1 MDVHPVTPRSWTIV
15 AIEYERRTS
24 KTSAITETDS
34 IDRIRLL
41 FVKHSNPVMSVVRP
55 LKRDFGKPDHG
66 WRRRVYAI
74 VVESETDA
82 ARRFDTVMLSAIVL
96 SVAVVMLD
104 SVEAVRTREL
114 LVFDILEWFFTLLFT
129 AEYVVRL
136 LCVDRPV
143 RYALSFFGIV
153 DLVSILPTYLGVLLP
168 GFHVL
173 VDVRLL
179 RLLRIFRIVKL
190 PLYFEESQVLWRGLV
205 RSRHR
210 IMVFLGVVLVLV
222 VVLGT
227 VMYLVEGP
235 SNGFTSIPVSMYW
248 AVVTMTTTGYGD
260 IHPKTPLGQFIT
272 SLAILLGYGVIAF
285 PTAMI
290 TVGAATAMRQT
301 QRPARVCAECHTVGH
316 DVDAVYCRH
325 CGEQLPPIAD
335 Q

>member
-1 MDVHPVTPRSWTIV
+1 MD
-15 AIEYERRTS
+15 A
-24 KTSAITETDS
+24 TSATDS
-34 IDRIRLL
+34 IARIRLL
-41 FVKHSNPVMSVVRP
+41 FFKHSISLMNVVRP
-55 LKRDFGKPDHG
+55 LKRDFGKPAYG
-66 WRRRVYAI
+66 WRRRMYAI
-74 VVESETDA
+74 VVETDTDA
-82 ARRFDTVMLSAIVL
+82 ARHFNTVMLSAIIF

-104 SVEAVRTREL
+104 SVEAVRAREL
-114 LVFDILEWFFTLLFT
+114 LVLNILEWFFTLLFT
-129 AEYVVRL
+129 AEYIVRL
-136 LCVDRPV
+136 LCVERPL
-143 RYALSFFGIV
+143 RYALSFFGII
-153 DLVSILPTYLGVLLP
+153 DLISILPTYLGVLLP

-179 RLLRIFRIVKL
+179 RMLRIFRIVKL

-210 IMVFLGVVLVLV
+210 IMVFLGVVLILI

-285 PTAMI
+285 PAAM
-290 TVGAATAMRQT
+290 VGAGAATAMRQL
-301 QRPARVCAECHTVGH
+301 QRSPRVCPQCHTEGH
-316 DVDAVYCRH
+316 DADAAYCRH
-325 CGEQLPPIAD
+325 CGKPLPPFED

>member
-1 MDVHPVTPRSWTIV
+1 M
-15 AIEYERRTS
+15 
-24 KTSAITETDS
+24 
-34 IDRIRLL
+34 
-41 FVKHSNPVMSVVRP
+41 NVVRP
-55 LKRDFGKPDHG
+55 LKRDFGRPDHG
-66 WRRRVYAI
+66 WRRRMYAI
-74 VVESETDA
+74 LVDAETDA
-82 ARRFDTVMLSAIVL
+82 ARRFNAAMLSAIIF

-104 SVEAVRTREL
+104 SVEAVRAREL
-114 LVFDILEWFFTLLFT
+114 LLLDILEWFFTLLFT
-129 AEYVVRL
+129 AEYIVRL
-136 LCVDRPV
+136 LCVERPL
-143 RYALSFFGIV
+143 RYALSFFGII
-153 DLVSILPTYLGVLLP
+153 DLVSILPTYLGLLLP

-179 RLLRIFRIVKL
+179 RMLRIFRIVKL
-190 PLYFEESQVLWRGLV
+190 PLYFNESQVLWRGLV

-210 IMVFLGVVLVLV
+210 IMVFLGVVLILI

-285 PTAMI
+285 PAAM
-290 TVGAATAMRQT
+290 VGAEVATATRQP
-301 QRPARVCAECHTVGH
+301 RRHPRVCLRCHSEGH
-316 DVDAVYCRH
+316 EVDAAYCRH
-325 CGEQLPPIAD
+325 CGEPLPPIDA

>member
-1 MDVHPVTPRSWTIV
+1 
-15 AIEYERRTS
+15 
-24 KTSAITETDS
+24 
-34 IDRIRLL
+34 
-41 FVKHSNPVMSVVRP
+41 MSVVRP

-66 WRRRVYAI
+66 WRRRLYAI

-82 ARRFDTVMLSAIVL
+82 ARRFDTVMLSAIIL

-104 SVEAVRTREL
+104 SVEAVRAREL

-153 DLVSILPTYLGVLLP
+153 DLVSILPTYLGLLLP

-179 RLLRIFRIVKL
+179 RMLRIFRIVKL

-285 PTAMI
+285 PAAMI

-301 QRPARVCAECHTVGH
+301 QRPSRVCAECHTVGH

-325 CGEQLPPIAD
+325 CGEQLPPIDD

>member
-1 MDVHPVTPRSWTIV
+1 M
-15 AIEYERRTS
+15 
-24 KTSAITETDS
+24 
-34 IDRIRLL
+34 
-41 FVKHSNPVMSVVRP
+41 NVVRP
-55 LKRDFGKPDHG
+55 VKRDFGRPDHG
-66 WRRRVYAI
+66 WRRRMYAI
-74 VVESETDA
+74 LVDAETDA
-82 ARRFDTVMLSAIVL
+82 ARRFNAAMLSAIIA

-104 SVEAVRTREL
+104 SVEAVRAREL
-114 LVFDILEWFFTLLFT
+114 LVLDILEWFFTLLFT

-136 LCVDRPV
+136 LCVERPL
-143 RYALSFFGIV
+143 RYALSFFGII
-153 DLVSILPTYLGVLLP
+153 DLVSILPTYLGLLLP

-179 RLLRIFRIVKL
+179 RMLRIFRIVKL
-190 PLYFEESQVLWRGLV
+190 PLYFNESQVLWRGLV

-210 IMVFLGVVLVLV
+210 IMVFLGVVLILV
-222 VVLGT
+222 VLLGT

-285 PTAMI
+285 PAAM
-290 TVGAATAMRQT
+290 VGAEAATATRQVR
-301 QRPARVCAECHTVGH
+301 RPPRVCLQCHSDGH
-316 DVDAVYCRH
+316 SMDAAYCRH
-325 CGEQLPPIAD
+325 CGEPLPPIDA

>member
-1 MDVHPVTPRSWTIV
+1 M
-15 AIEYERRTS
+15 
-24 KTSAITETDS
+24 
-34 IDRIRLL
+34 
-41 FVKHSNPVMSVVRP
+41 NVVRP
-55 LKRDFGKPDHG
+55 LKRDFGRPDHG

-74 VVESETDA
+74 VVDAETDA
-82 ARRFDTVMLSAIVL
+82 ARRFNAAMLSAIIL

-104 SVEAVRTREL
+104 SVEAVRAREL
-114 LVFDILEWFFTLLFT
+114 LVLNILEWFFTLLFT

-136 LCVDRPV
+136 LCVERPL
-143 RYALSFFGIV
+143 RYAFSFFGII
-153 DLVSILPTYLGVLLP
+153 DFVSILPTYLGVLLP

-190 PLYFEESQVLWRGLV
+190 PLYFNESQVLWRGLV

-210 IMVFLGVVLVLV
+210 IMVFLGVVLILI

-260 IHPKTPLGQFIT
+260 IHPKTPLGQFVT

-285 PTAMI
+285 PAAM
-290 TVGAATAMRQT
+290 VGAEAATSMRQS
-301 QRPARVCAECHTVGH
+301 QRPSRTCSRCHTEGH
-316 DVDAVYCRH
+316 DPDAAYCRH
-325 CGEQLPPIAD
+325 CGEPLGSIDD

>member
-1 MDVHPVTPRSWTIV
+1 MNVVTLDLRK
-15 AIEYERRTS
+15 ART
-24 KTSAITETDS
+24 TNLQTGAITETDS
-34 IDRIRLL
+34 IDRIQLL

-82 ARRFDTVMLSAIVL
+82 ARRFDTVMLFAIIL

-129 AEYVVRL
+129 AEYIVRL

-179 RLLRIFRIVKL
+179 RMLRIFRIVKL
-190 PLYFEESQVLWRGLV
+190 PLYFEESQVLWRGFL

-290 TVGAATAMRQT
+290 TVGAATAMRQM
-301 QRPARVCAECHTVGH
+301 QRPSRVCPECHTEGH
-316 DVDAVYCRH
+316 DADARYCRR
-325 CGEQLPPIAD
+325 CGEQLPPIDD

>member
-1 MDVHPVTPRSWTIV
+1 M
-15 AIEYERRTS
+15 
-24 KTSAITETDS
+24 
-34 IDRIRLL
+34 
-41 FVKHSNPVMSVVRP
+41 F
-55 LKRDFGKPDHG
+55 
-66 WRRRVYAI
+66 
-74 VVESETDA
+74 
-82 ARRFDTVMLSAIVL
+82 SAIVL

-104 SVEAVRTREL
+104 SVEVVRAREL
-114 LVFDILEWFFTLLFT
+114 LVLDILEWVFTLLFT

-136 LCVDRPV
+136 LCVERPL
-143 RYALSFFGIV
+143 RYALSFFGII

-179 RLLRIFRIVKL
+179 RMLRIFRIVKL
-190 PLYFEESQVLWRGLV
+190 PRYFDESQALWRGLV

-210 IMVFLGVVLVLV
+210 IMVFLGVVLILV

-285 PTAMI
+285 PAAM
-290 TVGAATAMRQT
+290 VGAVAATAKRQSEKA
-301 QRPARVCAECHTVGH
+301 ARVCPQCHAEGH
-316 DVDAVYCRH
+316 DADAAYCRH
-325 CGEQLPPIAD
+325 CGESLPPVDA